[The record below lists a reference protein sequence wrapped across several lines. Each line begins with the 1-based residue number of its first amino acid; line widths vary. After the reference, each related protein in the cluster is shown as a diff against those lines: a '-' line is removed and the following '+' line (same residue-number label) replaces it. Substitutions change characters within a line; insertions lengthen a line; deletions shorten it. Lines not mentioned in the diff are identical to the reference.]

1 MSDETNVILTR
12 YLYNKIEVKQCMF
25 LSLLEH
31 NMDEALFWGY
41 ELYYSGFEEDTF
53 QFLINIVETIYL
65 ESCKFI
71 VEYTNFIV
79 DNWKQNNSPILFG
92 NFIATLCT
100 KQYDL
105 KEFCKLYLK
114 VDGQQN
120 HQRDKNLMIVEL
132 NNDYIEKYKTKE
144 TIVQSSIL
152 EENCIYHVKKEINRL
167 FNISIPNYEELN
179 KLYSQKWLY
188 FASQTPIWKERID
201 KYNGVVNNEENNI
214 IFSNEDNEQ
223 EFFNKYNYET
233 EEQCNETMEKIIGK
247 KNIDYYTIKDF
258 CKKYNFQIKTK
269 KRK

>member
-1 MSDETNVILTR
+1 MSDDSKVILTR
-12 YLYNKIEVKQCMF
+12 YLYNKTEVKQCLF

-65 ESCKFI
+65 ESCAFI

-79 DNWKQNNSPILFG
+79 ENWKQNNSPILFG

-105 KEFCKLYLK
+105 KNFCKLYLK
-114 VDGQQN
+114 IDGQQN
-120 HQRDKNLMIVEL
+120 HQRDKNRMIVDL
-132 NNDYIEKYKTKE
+132 NDEYIEKYKTKDINKPE
-144 TIVQSSIL
+144 TVL
-152 EENCIYHVKKEINRL
+152 KEKCIYHVKKEINRL
-167 FNISIPNYEELN
+167 FDILVPNYEELT

-201 KYNGVVNNEENNI
+201 KYNGVVNDEENNI
-214 IFSNEDNEQ
+214 TFSNEDNEQ
-223 EFFNKYNYET
+223 QFYNKYNYEVD
-233 EEQCNETMEKIIGK
+233 EQTNETMEKMIGK

-258 CKKYNFQIKTK
+258 CKKYHFQIKTK
-269 KRK
+269 RRK